1 MLTIFAISFI
11 LDVWFGSKLFR
22 TIFFVLNSFTNDV
35 YIPNKKEKFK
45 SICTLISNTPFFPR
59 LYCYLIRLHSFP
71 RLEVCSGFTSK
82 VLTLWVSG
90 AFRKPAK
97 TWLLIW
103 KKRDS
108 LIEPDLF
115 SSLSVN
121 PLVIIS
127 MNTSNYSFSGCTFSV
142 FFLKY
147 THYILIF
154 TLWYNLRNKMMVL
167 FV

>member
-11 LDVWFGSKLFR
+11 LDVWFDSKLFR
-22 TIFFVLNSFTNDV
+22 TIFFVLSSFTNDV

-45 SICTLISNTPFFPR
+45 SETIINMYCYLQYSILPPVELLSHKTPFFPR

-103 KKRDS
+103 KKYKTWS
-108 LIEPDLF
+108 LL
-115 SSLSVN
+115 
-121 PLVIIS
+121 IIWR
-127 MNTSNYSFSGCTFSV
+127 
-142 FFLKY
+142 KPQ
-147 THYILIF
+147 
-154 TLWYNLRNKMMVL
+154 
-167 FV
+167 